1 MDRRTFIAAAT
12 SAVAIAGVAHA
23 AEPRVT
29 VEVKGSG
36 PDVILI
42 PGLTSSRSVWDG
54 VVAHLQG
61 KYRLHLVQLGG
72 FAGAPVA
79 GNKDGLVAAGVAE
92 ELAAYIKAKGLKKP
106 AVIGHSMG
114 GTMGLMLTA
123 RHPDLV
129 GRLMV
134 IDMFPKLAVAFFGP
148 TATPEQIAAN
158 AGAIKAR
165 LENAPQAEHEA
176 STRQTIAGMVKTPA
190 AREEIVRQGITSDRN
205 VQARSMHEL
214 LTTDLTP
221 ELAKVIAPVTV
232 VYPTDASVPFS
243 ANYPAW
249 YGGAY
254 APLKGVKL
262 VQIDGSYHF
271 IMIDQPAA
279 LNAAID
285 SFLAG

>member
-1 MDRRTFIAAAT
+1 MDRRTFIAAAASAAAVT
-12 SAVAIAGVAHA
+12 SIAHA
-23 AEPRVT
+23 EEPRFT

-42 PGLTSSRSVWDG
+42 PGLTSSRTVWDG
-54 VVAHLQG
+54 VAAHLQG

-72 FAGAPVA
+72 FAGAPTA

-92 ELAAYIKAKGLKKP
+92 ELAAYITAKGLKKP

-114 GTMGLMLTA
+114 GTMGLMLAA

-134 IDMFPKLAVAFFGP
+134 IDMFPKLSVAFFGP
-148 TATPEQIAAN
+148 TATPEQVAAG
-158 AGAIKAR
+158 AAAIKAG
-165 LENAPQAEHEA
+165 LESGPQAEYEA
-176 STRQTIAGMVKTPA
+176 RTRQTIAGMVKTES
-190 AREEIVRQGITSDRN
+190 AREEIVRQGITSDRS
-205 VQARSMHEL
+205 VQARSMHEI

-221 ELAKVIAPVTV
+221 ELTKITAPVTV
-232 VYPTDASVPFS
+232 VYPVDATLPFTAS
-243 ANYPAW
+243 YPAW
-249 YGGAY
+249 YAGAY
-254 APLKGVKL
+254 SSVKGAKL
-262 VQIDGSYHF
+262 VQVDNSYHF

>member
-1 MDRRTFIAAAT
+1 MDRRTFIAVASAAAFAT
-12 SAVAIAGVAHA
+12 TAQA
-23 AEPRVT
+23 AEPRFT

-54 VVAHLQG
+54 VAAHLQG

-79 GNKDGLVAAGVAE
+79 GNKDGLVAAGVAD
-92 ELAAYIKAKGLKKP
+92 ELAAYITAKGLKKP

-114 GTMGLMLTA
+114 GSMGLMLAA

-148 TATPEQIAAN
+148 TATPEQVAAG
-158 AGAIKAR
+158 AAAIKAG
-165 LENAPQAEHEA
+165 LENGPQADHEA
-176 STRQTIAGMVKTPA
+176 STHRTIAGMVKTES
-190 AREEIVRQGITSDRN
+190 AREEIVRQAITSDRG
-205 VQARSMHEL
+205 VQARSMHEI

-221 ELAKVIAPVTV
+221 ELSKITAPVTV
-232 VYPTDASVPFS
+232 VYPTDSSLPFS

-249 YGGAY
+249 YAGAY
-254 APLKGVKL
+254 APLKGTKL

-285 SFLAG
+285 AFLAG

>member
-1 MDRRTFIAAAT
+1 MDRRTFIAVASAAAFAT
-12 SAVAIAGVAHA
+12 TAQA
-23 AEPRVT
+23 AEPRFT

-54 VVAHLQG
+54 VATHLRG

-72 FAGAPVA
+72 FAGTPVA
-79 GNKDGLVAAGVAE
+79 GNKNGLVAAGVAE
-92 ELAAYIKAKGLKKP
+92 ELAAYITAKGLKKP

-114 GTMGLMLTA
+114 GSMGLMLAA

-148 TATPEQIAAN
+148 TATPEQVAAG
-158 AGAIKAR
+158 AAAIKAG
-165 LENAPQAEHEA
+165 LENGPQADQEA
-176 STRQTIAGMVKTPA
+176 STRRTIAGMVKTES
-190 AREEIVRQGITSDRN
+190 AREEIVRQAITSDRG
-205 VQARSMHEL
+205 VQARSMHEI

-221 ELAKVIAPVTV
+221 ELSKVTAPVTV
-232 VYPTDASVPFS
+232 VYPTDSTLPFS

-249 YGGAY
+249 YAGAY
-254 APLKGVKL
+254 APLKGAKL

-279 LNAAID
+279 LNTAID
-285 SFLAG
+285 AFLAG